1 MEICIFAI
9 TGMKDFIAIDF
20 ETANECHSSVCSV
33 GAVMVRDGRVTDR
46 FYSLI
51 HPVPEYYKWFCQQVH
66 GLSEADTDKAPDFG
80 KVWQDM
86 GRQFFGDEG
95 WDACNVPF
103 VAHNSCFDE
112 RCLKEV
118 FKMYCMDYP
127 DFQFHDTL
135 RAARR
140 HFGGTLPN
148 HQLHT
153 VSAACGYCLEHHHH
167 ALADA
172 EACAA
177 IAVAIL

>member
-1 MEICIFAI
+1 
-9 TGMKDFIAIDF
+9 MKDFIAIDF
-20 ETANECHSSVCSV
+20 ETANKCYSSVCSV
-33 GAVMVRDGRVTDR
+33 GTVLVRDGKVTDR

-66 GLSEADTDKAPDFG
+66 GLSEADTDKAPNFR

-86 GRQFFGDEG
+86 GRHFFGDEG
-95 WDACNVPF
+95 WDACDVPF

-118 FKMYCMDYP
+118 FKVYRMDYP
-127 DFQFHDTL
+127 DFEFHDTL
-135 RAARR
+135 KAARQ
-140 HFGGTLPN
+140 HFGCTLPN

-153 VSAACGYCLEHHHH
+153 VSAACGYNLEHHHH

-177 IAVAIL
+177 IAIAIL